1 MEKLLKKLEGALEPY
16 DMKNEFS
23 GFGKMKGGDALE
35 LLQEYKA
42 YNDGVSIAEKIDCC
56 NSLLAMNV
64 YEKAYWFL
72 EGYRRK
78 KLESNRPN
86 YYQCNYI
93 YGLYQEEAEYMG
105 VLLNSYDVSSLC
117 ETTQMKGKELSE
129 DDISLRAE
137 LEKYVTYYHS
147 IGNMIPVPSR
157 IWSFNNNSFVSWND
171 VLNKIYRAFVDSE
184 DNINPAKEPLA
195 EIWNHIVDN
204 EILEDCMKW
213 LSNFVNEEGYISFST
228 FVKSN
233 FLEMYCDERE
243 GEYIPTNTTLC
254 KLGLT
259 ELISGERLTKTE
271 LLKLLKKLNELIK
284 DRNDKIVEFLRKN
297 KKNRLGYD

>member
-1 MEKLLKKLEGALEPY
+1 MEKLLKKLQGAEPY
-16 DMKNEFS
+16 DIKQEFI
-23 GFGKMKGGDALE
+23 GFGRMKGGDALA
-35 LLQEYKA
+35 LLREYEN
-42 YNDGVSIAEKIDCC
+42 YNNGVSIAEKIDCC

-64 YEKAYWFL
+64 YENVYWFL

-78 KLESNRPN
+78 KLEYNSPN

-93 YGLYQEEAEYMG
+93 YGLYQGEAEYKG

-195 EIWNHIVDN
+195 EIWKHIVDN

-254 KLGLT
+254 KLGPT
-259 ELISGERLTKTE
+259 ELISGEGLTKTE

-284 DRNDKIVEFLRKN
+284 ARNDKIVEFLKKKQKN
-297 KKNRLGYD
+297 ELGYD